1 MTYAQTG
8 LIQASDYNSFIG
20 GNAGAKVSGQLATV
34 WGRGRGDS
42 GYGQITPANVVVS
55 NTVTATQWS
64 DFFNYLNR
72 MRRHQDAGANIVT
85 TLPVAGD
92 TITFYT
98 QVSGNLTT
106 GFTNRNNY
114 SAVGTTI
121 TGTNANVSYSA
132 TTSALYTVNVTRT
145 VSFASPD
152 AARFFFNAGGAVVFN
167 VPAITRTDATSR
179 GATFIAF
186 QPMMTAKTIRGGNAS
201 ARSGTGGSSVTDATA
216 TGYWQLTSTNVT
228 LFTATATTAQY
239 TDSSVFL
246 RLRTNGQQDATYQ
259 DVGNVLTFT
268 YTINQGFQAAEAG
281 ADTTSDDISGTITT
295 RIDIIPPETTFLA
308 NTWGTITIT

>member
-8 LIQASDYNSFIG
+8 LIQATDYNSFVG
-20 GNAGAKVSGQLATV
+20 GNAGAKISGELATV
-34 WGRGRGDS
+34 WGRGKGDS
-42 GYGQITPANVVVS
+42 GYGQVVPANVTVG

-64 DFFNYLNR
+64 EFFNDLNQ
-72 MRRHQDAGANIVT
+72 MRRHQDAAANIIT

-92 TITFYT
+92 TITFYS
-98 QVSGNLTT
+98 QVTGNLTT
-106 GFTNRNNY
+106 AYTNRNNY

-121 TGTNANVSYSA
+121 TGTNANVAYS
-132 TTSALYTVNVTRT
+132 TTSSALYTVNVTRT

-152 AARFFFNAGGAVVFN
+152 AARFFFNAGGAIVFN
-167 VPAITRTDATSR
+167 VPAITRTDSTSR
-179 GATFIAF
+179 GETFIAF
-186 QPMMTAKTIRGGNAS
+186 QPMMTAKTIRGGNAA
-201 ARSGTGGSSVTDATA
+201 ARSGTGGSSVTDT
-216 TGYWQLTSTNVT
+216 TNVGYWQLSSANVT
-228 LFTATATTAQY
+228 LFQASASTAQY
-239 TDSSVFL
+239 TDSNVTL

-268 YTINQGFQAAEAG
+268 YTINQGFQSAESG

-308 NTWGTITIT
+308 NTWGSITIT

>member
-1 MTYAQTG
+1 MTYAQSG
-8 LIQASDYNSFIG
+8 LIQATDYNNFIG
-20 GNAGAKVSGQLATV
+20 GNTGAKVSGELATV

-42 GYGQITPANVVVS
+42 GYGQTIPANVTVGS
-55 NTVTATQWS
+55 TVTAAQWS
-64 DFFNYLNR
+64 EFFNDLNQ
-72 MRRHQDAGANIVT
+72 MRRHQDAAANIIT

-92 TITFYT
+92 TITFYN

-106 GFTNRNNY
+106 AFTSRNNY

-121 TGTNANVSYSA
+121 TGTNANVSYSS
-132 TTSALYTVNVTRT
+132 TTSSLYTVNVTRT

-152 AARFFFNAGGAVVFN
+152 AARFFFNAGGQIVFN

-186 QPMMTAKTIRGGNAS
+186 QGFMSAKTLRGGNSS
-201 ARSGTGGSSVTDATA
+201 ARTGTGGASVTDNT
-216 TGYWQLTSTNVT
+216 TQGYWNLSTANVT
-228 LFTATATTAQY
+228 LFQATATTAQY
-239 TDSSVFL
+239 TDSNVTL
-246 RLRTNGQQDATYQ
+246 RVRTNGQQDATYQ
-259 DVGNVLTFT
+259 DVGNVITFT
-268 YTINQGFQAAEAG
+268 YTINQGFQSAEAG

-308 NTWGTITIT
+308 NTWGSITVT

>member
-8 LIQASDYNSFIG
+8 LIQATDYNNFIG
-20 GNAGAKVSGQLATV
+20 GNAGAKVSGELATV

-42 GYGQITPANVVVS
+42 GYGQVVPANVSVAS
-55 NTVTATQWS
+55 TVTATQWS

-72 MRRHQDAGANIVT
+72 MRRHQDALANIVT

-92 TITFYT
+92 TITFYS

-121 TGTNANVSYSA
+121 TGTNANVSYSS
-132 TTSALYTVNVTRT
+132 TTSALYTVDVTRT

-152 AARFFFNAGGAVVFN
+152 AARFFFNSGGQIVFN

-186 QPMMTAKTIRGGNAS
+186 QPFMTAKTLRGTNCA
-201 ARSGTGGSSVTDATA
+201 ARTGTGGASVTDNT
-216 TGYWQLTSTNVT
+216 TQGYWNLSTANVI
-228 LFTATATTAQY
+228 LFQATATTAQY
-239 TDSSVFL
+239 TDSNVTL
-246 RLRTNGQQDATYQ
+246 RVRTNGQQDATYQ
-259 DVGNVLTFT
+259 DVGNVITFT
-268 YTINQGFQAAEAG
+268 YTINQRFQSAEAG

-308 NTWGTITIT
+308 NTWGSITVT